1 MMMIGIPLLI
11 GLVPGLIVLLLT
23 WLFRRMKWRLPV
35 RMIPAILT
43 AIASIVLF
51 YIGYVEVRGFEGAAY
66 LFLAVFLILFA
77 AISFVM
83 AKKPLR

>member
-1 MMMIGIPLLI
+1 MMIGVPLLI

-43 AIASIVLF
+43 VIASIVLF

-77 AISFVM
+77 IISFVM

>member
-1 MMMIGIPLLI
+1 MMIGVPLLI

-43 AIASIVLF
+43 VIASIVLF